1 MKIHIYPKS
10 MLETVWQQDKLL
22 FTPEAE
28 QPPLCLRCG
37 QPLDHR
43 LVINA
48 LSRYADVHI
57 CEACGM
63 DEALRDANRCPLPLT
78 EWAAV
83 KNGLS
88 QQQTDFEAPLLTTSC
103 TFEDLFQQGSRPAS
117 EIAYSRS
124 DYDGWK
130 WWTTWHQCQ
139 KSAPIL
145 EAAHEIDAFQN
156 ALFQLPEFRNLDT
169 LTRFCRGYAQPTSEP
184 TEFNLYSE
192 TAHFYI
198 WLRLIKLLILDEPF
212 VGLDPEAFVI
222 LKEQMKELCA
232 SGNSVL
238 FSSHILDV
246 VEKVC
251 NKVSVIKHGQLLYSG
266 RTTEIVGTKGLEE
279 VFMEMNGDEISVTPT
294 KE

>member
-1 MKIHIYPKS
+1 MKIRIYPKS
-10 MLETVWQQDKLL
+10 LLETMWQQDKLL

-37 QPLDHR
+37 QPLDCR

-88 QQQTDFEAPLLTTSC
+88 QQQTDFENPLLTTSC

-117 EIAYSRS
+117 E
-124 DYDGWK
+124 
-130 WWTTWHQCQ
+130 
-139 KSAPIL
+139 
-145 EAAHEIDAFQN
+145 
-156 ALFQLPEFRNLDT
+156 
-169 LTRFCRGYAQPTSEP
+169 P

-198 WLRLIKLLILDEPF
+198 WLRLVTRHRDYNAY
-212 VGLDPEAFVI
+212 VHYY
-222 LKEQMKELCA
+222 LK
-232 SGNSVL
+232 G
-238 FSSHILDV
+238 
-246 VEKVC
+246 
-251 NKVSVIKHGQLLYSG
+251 
-266 RTTEIVGTKGLEE
+266 
-279 VFMEMNGDEISVTPT
+279 
-294 KE
+294 